1 MAGMKT
7 IIRWSPTEMATVL
20 AAIDA
25 GAAPVL
31 DPRVAALVR
40 EGSARGALDL
50 DYADA
55 QRLMQWCEARRERA
69 SEQQPDASWT
79 RIVAIIHE
87 AVQVSAPARA

>member
-1 MAGMKT
+1 MSGMKT
-7 IIRWSPTEMATVL
+7 IIRWSPTEMTTVL

-31 DPRVAALVR
+31 DPRVASLVR
-40 EGSARGALDL
+40 EASARGALDL
-50 DYADA
+50 DHADA

>member
-7 IIRWSPTEMATVL
+7 IIRWSPAEMSTVL
-20 AAIDA
+20 TAIDA
-25 GAAPVL
+25 GGAPVL
-31 DPRVAALVR
+31 DPRIAEEVRSASAL
-40 EGSARGALDL
+40 GALDL

>member
-1 MAGMKT
+1 MNT
-7 IIRWSPTEMATVL
+7 IIRWSPTEMSTVL

-40 EGSARGALDL
+40 EGGARGALDL
-50 DYADA
+50 DHADA